1 MKKRLLTRVM
11 FRIPNSH
18 LHASALLER
27 QTVPISIQLYL
38 QNNSGRYQK
47 AKQKE
52 EVISFRPAPLARWPA
67 ALRRPSPLRYLG
79 SDTIVRSP
87 YATNLTSHR
96 KSWAPCAHHG
106 HME

>member
-1 MKKRLLTRVM
+1 MKKRLQTRVM
-11 FRIPNSH
+11 FRFPNSPH

-52 EVISFRPAPLARWPA
+52 EVISSRPAPLARCC
-67 ALRRPSPLRYLG
+67 SPPPL
-79 SDTIVRSP
+79 P
-87 YATNLTSHR
+87 LTLPRQRHDS
-96 KSWAPCAHHG
+96 
-106 HME
+106 

>member
-1 MKKRLLTRVM
+1 MKKRLQTRVM

-52 EVISFRPAPLARWPA
+52 EVISSLPAPLARC
-67 ALRRPSPLRYLG
+67 SPPPL
-79 SDTIVRSP
+79 P
-87 YATNLTSHR
+87 LTLPRQRHDS
-96 KSWAPCAHHG
+96 
-106 HME
+106 